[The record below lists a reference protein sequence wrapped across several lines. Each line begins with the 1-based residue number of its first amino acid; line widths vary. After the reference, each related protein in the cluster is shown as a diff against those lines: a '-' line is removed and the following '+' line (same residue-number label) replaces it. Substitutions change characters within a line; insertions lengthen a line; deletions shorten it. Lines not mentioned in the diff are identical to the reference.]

1 MRPVTGALA
10 DNNKPVAS
18 ARDAQVAA
26 GCGSGCGCIGCSGLG
41 EDPLVVL
48 GKRDE
53 EVRVHENDHLTEAGQ
68 WAQGG
73 PEFELYTAS
82 NGRSY
87 AIGGKVHVDVS
98 EIAGDP
104 AATVE
109 KMKTIQRAAL
119 KPAAPSQQDRN
130 VAAEAAG
137 KEAKAM
143 RELTEK
149 ALKDGRQP
157 VPLFH

>member
-1 MRPVTGALA
+1 MRSVANGMT
-10 DNNKPVAS
+10 DTSKPVAS
-18 ARDAQVAA
+18 ARDTQMAA
-26 GCGSGCGCIGCSGLG
+26 GCGSGCGCISCSGLG
-41 EDPLVVL
+41 QDPLVVL
-48 GKRDE
+48 ERRDE
-53 EVRVHENDHLTEAGQ
+53 EVRRHEQDHLTAAGQ

-73 PEFELYTAS
+73 PEFETYTAS
-82 NGRSY
+82 NGKTY
-87 AIGGKVHVDVS
+87 ITGGKVHVDVS
-98 EIAGDP
+98 EVAGDP

-109 KMKTIQRAAL
+109 KMKQIQRAAL
-119 KPAAPSQQDRN
+119 APAAPSSQDRT

-157 VPLFH
+157 IPVFH

>member
-1 MRPVTGALA
+1 MDSLGALRP
-10 DNNKPVAS
+10 DTSKPVAS
-18 ARDAQVAA
+18 ARDTQVAA
-26 GCGSGCGCIGCSGLG
+26 GCGGGCGCISCSGLG

-48 GKRDE
+48 SRRDT
-53 EVRVHENDHLTEAGQ
+53 EVRQHENDHLTEAGQ
-68 WAQGG
+68 WATSG
-73 PEFELYTAS
+73 PEFEYYTAS
-82 NGRSY
+82 DGKTY
-87 AIGGKVHVDVS
+87 VTGGKVHVDVS
-98 EIAGDP
+98 EVAGDP

-130 VAAEAAG
+130 VAAEAAS

-143 RELTEK
+143 RDLTEK

-157 VPLFH
+157 IPVFH